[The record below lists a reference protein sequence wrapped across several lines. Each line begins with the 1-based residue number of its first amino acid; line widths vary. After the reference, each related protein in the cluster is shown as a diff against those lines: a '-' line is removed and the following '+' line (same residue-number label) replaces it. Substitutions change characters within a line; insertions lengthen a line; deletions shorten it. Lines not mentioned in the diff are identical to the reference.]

1 MWKKQ
6 VVDLGKVK
14 AGESINVEFEYLSD
28 GKYSSSSTSCGC
40 TVANWKSDT
49 KTLQTVYTPNK
60 VAKHLKDAGQNY
72 YNSIK
77 YINVAMI
84 EGQSIGKYEL
94 QIKAVVHE

>member
-6 VVDLGKVK
+6 IIDLGKVK
-14 AGESINVEFEYLSD
+14 VGKSIDVEFEYLSD
-28 GKYSSSSTSCGC
+28 GQYSSSSTSCGC

-49 KTLQTVYTPNK
+49 KVLQTVYTPNK
-60 VAKHLKDAGQNY
+60 VAQHLKDAGQNY